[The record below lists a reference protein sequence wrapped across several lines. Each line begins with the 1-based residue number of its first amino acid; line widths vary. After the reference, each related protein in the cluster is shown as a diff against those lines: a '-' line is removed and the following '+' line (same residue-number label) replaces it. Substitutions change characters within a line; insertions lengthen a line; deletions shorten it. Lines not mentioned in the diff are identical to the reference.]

1 VWASRR
7 CSRRRRQN
15 GQAAIELLAA
25 LPLLLAVA
33 LVAWQLVAVL
43 GAAQN
48 ATERARIE
56 AIGASGNEGTVTIE
70 RTVTVPSFLPGTRGL
85 KVTARSAVRAP

>member
-1 VWASRR
+1 M
-7 CSRRRRQN
+7 
-15 GQAAIELLAA
+15 ELLGA

-43 GAAQN
+43 GAAQS

-56 AIGASGNEGTVTIE
+56 AIAASGNDGTVTIE

-85 KVTARSAVRAP
+85 RVTARSAVRAP